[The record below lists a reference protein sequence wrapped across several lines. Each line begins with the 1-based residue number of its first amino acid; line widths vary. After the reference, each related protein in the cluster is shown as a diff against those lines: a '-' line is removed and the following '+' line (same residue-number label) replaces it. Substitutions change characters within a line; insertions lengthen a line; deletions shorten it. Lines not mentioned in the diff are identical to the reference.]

1 MSEKIVGVDRAIDVL
16 QLMYDN
22 FDEMGVSEI
31 SRALGLGKSTIH
43 RILATLEARGMVY
56 RNIETNRYWLGR
68 KIYLM
73 GLAVGEKM
81 DPNVIIKKF
90 MQEFYEKF
98 NEVINIS
105 MLDTGIHGDYISVV
119 VLKESNP
126 EKVLTVDPKIGSTTP
141 AHASAVGKCLL
152 AHSPLVDMDRLLKS
166 DLHSFTE
173 HTITEPKRLEKELA
187 IIREK
192 GYAMDDE
199 EREYGLTCIGA
210 PILNKDGNAEYALS
224 ISGATASI
232 SEGMDEKVEAVK
244 NYARKI
250 ARALYW

>member
-1 MSEKIVGVDRAIDVL
+1 MSEKIVSVDRAIDVL
-16 QLMYDN
+16 QKLYDN

-31 SRALGLGKSTIH
+31 SRELGLGKSTVH
-43 RILATLEARGMVY
+43 RILATLESRGMVY

-73 GLAVGEKM
+73 GLAVGDSM
-81 DPNVIIKKF
+81 DPNVIIKKY
-90 MQEFYEKF
+90 MREFYDGF

-105 MLDTGIHGDYISVV
+105 MLDTGMQGDYVSVV
-119 VLKESNP
+119 VMKESSS

-152 AHSPLVDMDRLLKS
+152 AHSPLVDMYRLMKS
-166 DLHSFTE
+166 DLYSFTE
-173 HTITEPKRLEKELA
+173 HTITEPDELKAELER
-187 IIREK
+187 IRAR
-192 GYAMDDE
+192 GYAMDNE

-210 PILNKDGNAEYALS
+210 PILDKDGNAAYALS

-232 SEGMDEKVEAVK
+232 SEGMDEKLQAVK
-244 NYARKI
+244 SYARKI
-250 ARALYW
+250 AEALYW